1 MAHIQISMSIFQQ
14 KNEFHTNILTDDF
27 LVNIEVF
34 FIIVLNY
41 KSTFYILYLQIYC
54 LAKIIEIMF
63 TYVKILL

>member
-41 KSTFYILYLQIYC
+41 KSTFYILYLQIYY

-63 TYVKILL
+63 TYVKI